1 MGYLFKANKHSK
13 LSLITI
19 LTIIIVVPLFSFG
32 NQTKID
38 SLNKVLTK
46 TNNDSIIYHVCT
58 NLGLQWETLDFDSAM
73 VFYNNCIDIAHK
85 NTWNTKEAQAL
96 INIAYAH
103 IYVQHS
109 NDAEAFLLEG
119 LKLYIKANDSIGI
132 MNTYYNLGYFYGIFE
147 NFPKSIEHFRKAE
160 ELAVDL
166 NHNKRLV
173 DIYNNLGLMY
183 NYTGLYDKAN
193 TYNFKSLK
201 LSKKIGDKSVGNTHL
216 NIGLNYF
223 EEGNR
228 EKSLEHNLK
237 ALSIFQES
245 GEKPYIALSLKNIGD
260 NYSSKN
266 QDSALKYYN
275 KAYVIYQE
283 LNDAESIA
291 RHFLVIGNIYYAQK
305 NIVDANKNYHKAID
319 RFPEKGSR
327 RLLFAIYANIVKL
340 NLYMIDSTTTNR
352 HQLLN
357 ETLNYAQKMNQI
369 ALETGSHIMRT
380 ESYEKLY
387 KTYSQI
393 GNTKLALKY
402 ADKYIISKDSLF
414 SEQKQ
419 KTITELQT
427 KYETEK
433 KEFEI
438 LALNSDKKLISAKLI
453 QNDLR
458 QKKQVIMIY
467 VLIGGF
473 LLVVI
478 FLFVIYKFYH
488 QTKEANSKLVLQ
500 NMVIS
505 KQKEE
510 KEVLL
515 KEIHHRVKN
524 NLQIVSS
531 LLNLQT
537 KNIKDE
543 SFLSVIAD
551 GQNRIKA
558 MALIHQRLY
567 QNKNI
572 STINIKEYT
581 SQLLNQIAGLYP
593 ELSKVKREIISNDIE
608 LDIDTAIPIGLI
620 LNELITNAYKYAF
633 TNKTGIITISIK
645 QNVHDYELEVHDN
658 GTGLP
663 ADFNM
668 STANSIGLRLVSRFS
683 RQLYGKSTYKYAD
696 GSKFMITFKDTI
708 SRKETE

>member
-1 MGYLFKANKHSK
+1 MGYSFRANKHSRI
-13 LSLITI
+13 SLLTI
-19 LTIIIVVPLFSFG
+19 LIIMVVMPHFSFA

-38 SLNKVLTK
+38 SLNKILTK
-46 TNNDSIIYHVCT
+46 PNNDSIIYHVYT
-58 NLGLQWETLDFDSAM
+58 NLGLQWESIDFDSAM
-73 VFYNNCIDIAHK
+73 VFYNNCIDIADK
-85 NTWNTKEAQAL
+85 NSWNAKEAQAL

-103 IYVQHS
+103 IYVRHS
-109 NDAEAFLLEG
+109 KDAEAFLLEG
-119 LKLYIKANDSIGI
+119 LELYIKAKDSMGI

-147 NFPKSIEHFRKAE
+147 NFPKSTENFRKAE
-160 ELAVDL
+160 AYALNL

-201 LSKKIGDKSVGNTHL
+201 LSEKIGDKSIGNTHL

-223 EEGNR
+223 KEGNL
-228 EKSLEHNLK
+228 EKSLEHHSK
-237 ALSIFQES
+237 ALNIFRES

-260 NYSSKN
+260 DYFGKN

-283 LNDAESIA
+283 LNDVESIA
-291 RHFLVIGNIYYAQK
+291 RHFLVIGNINFAQK
-305 NIVDANKNYHKAID
+305 NFVDANKNYRKAID
-319 RFPEKGSR
+319 MFPEKGSR
-327 RLLFAIYANIVKL
+327 RLLFSIYANIVKL
-340 NLYMIDSTTTNR
+340 NLYITGYTTINR

-369 ALETGSHIMRT
+369 ALELGSYSM
-380 ESYEKLY
+380 EVDSYEKLY
-387 KTYSQI
+387 KTYSKI
-393 GNTKLALKY
+393 GNTTLALKY

-419 KTITELQT
+419 KTISELHT

-433 KEFEI
+433 KELEI
-438 LALNSDKKLISAKLI
+438 QTLNSDKELISLKLI

-458 QKKQVIMIY
+458 HKKQMIMIY
-467 VLIGGF
+467 VLVGGF
-473 LLVVI
+473 LLVAI
-478 FLFVIYKFYH
+478 FLSVIYKFY
-488 QTKEANSKLVLQ
+488 QKTKEANTKL
-500 NMVIS
+500 S

-543 SFLSVIAD
+543 SFLSVITD

-593 ELSKVKREIISNDIE
+593 ELSEVKREIISNDIE

-645 QNVHDYELEVHDN
+645 QNAHDYILEVHDN
-658 GTGLP
+658 GVGLP
-663 ADFNM
+663 ADFNI
-668 STANSIGLRLVSRFS
+668 STTNSIGLRLVSRLS

-696 GSKFMITFKDTI
+696 GCKFMITFKDTI